1 VNRFSAVVFTALAL
15 VFVVGCG
22 GGDKGL
28 GIKEGDKLVVTQR
41 LERESFEASYGEN
54 VKSITNTNGA
64 FIEIPEGTVLEVFV
78 TPKSGARTIVT
89 RIIKATVTVP
99 SDEEGGAPVER
110 EIEGV
115 DELTPY
121 FIQDRYRTSDFL
133 YYTISLNADYLNT
146 KIKKIE

>member
-1 VNRFSAVVFTALAL
+1 MNRFCAVTLTALAL

-22 GGDKGL
+22 GNQGL

-41 LERESFEASYGEN
+41 LERERFEASYGEN

-64 FIEIPEGTVLEVFV
+64 LIEIPEGTVLEVFV
-78 TPKSGARTIVT
+78 TPKSGAKTIEA
-89 RIIKATVTVP
+89 RIVKATVPVEDST
-99 SDEEGGAPVER
+99 GATTER

-121 FIQDRYRTSDFL
+121 FIQDRYRTYDFL
-133 YYTISLNADYLNT
+133 YYTISLSADYLNT